1 MIASTLSHAKLMTV
15 ATELPA
21 GPRILALL
29 GRRLFDFNTDLGVIS
44 DLIRCDP
51 ALTARIVRIAN
62 SVAYRGEIPLASLEE
77 ALARVGFIEV
87 YRLTGIVAVAQISE
101 TALPL
106 YGITGAQ
113 FRENSLLTALLM
125 EQLAGA
131 AGLDA
136 PAAYTAGLLRSI
148 GKIALNRLVVAA
160 GESHNYEVDG
170 QGPLAAWET
179 EVVGMTNCEA
189 AAQILEEWR
198 FPTETIA
205 AISGHYAPDDAES
218 ALAAL
223 LNLAAGAAERCGHG
237 WPGEFAYW
245 GPSPEA
251 LAATGLDDAQLDEAT
266 RCALEKF
273 GPIRAAVG

>member
-1 MIASTLSHAKLMTV
+1 MIASTLSQAKLMTV

-29 GRRLFDFNTDLGVIS
+29 GRRLFDFNTDLSVIS

-101 TALPL
+101 SALPL

-136 PAAYTAGLLRSI
+136 QAAYTAGLLRSI

-160 GESHNYEVDG
+160 GASHNYEVEG

-179 EVVGMTNCEA
+179 EVVGMSNCEA
-189 AAQILEEWR
+189 AAQILAEWR
-198 FPTETIA
+198 FPPEMVA
-205 AISGHYAPDDAES
+205 AISGHYMPDDSES
-218 ALAAL
+218 ALASL

-237 WPGEFAYW
+237 WPGEFSYW

-251 LAATGLDDAQLDEAT
+251 LTATGLDDAQLDEAT